1 MQPETAHTRDVS
13 RLVLGT
19 AQFGAAYGVVNQEGK
34 PTRRRVKDIVQA
46 AWQAGMRTFDTA
58 QGYGDSESVLG
69 LALAQIGIAGE
80 LRIITKLDPGLDCR
94 DVDAV
99 QAAAASS
106 LEKLK
111 IKRLYGVLLHREAWL
126 DQWQEGVRDS
136 FERLKQSGL
145 TEYVGVSVYSPEKAI
160 QAVQTAG
167 IDLVQLPSSILD
179 RRFEKA
185 GVFRAAA
192 ADGTRL
198 FVRSVFLQG
207 LLLADP
213 EETPPEMA
221 FCRGALAQL
230 AHFRRKTGLSAHEL
244 ALAYVRDA
252 YPEAA
257 VVFGVETVEQLRR
270 NVVSWGAKNGDALV
284 RSVQT
289 QLADIAADVVDPRQW
304 PPLTGQ

>member
-1 MQPETAHTRDVS
+1 MQPEAVHTRDVS

-34 PTRRRVKDIVQA
+34 PTRRRVKDIVKA

-69 LALAQIGIAGE
+69 LALAQIGIAGKV
-80 LRIITKLDPGLDCR
+80 RIITKLDPGLDCR

-99 QAAAASS
+99 QAAVVCS

-126 DQWQEGVRDS
+126 DQWQAGVGAS
-136 FERLKQSGL
+136 LELLKQSGL
-145 TEYVGVSVYSPEKAI
+145 TEYVGVSVYSPDKALR
-160 QAVQTAG
+160 AVQTAG

-192 ADGTRL
+192 AHGTQL

-207 LLLADP
+207 LLLIDP
-213 EETPPEMA
+213 EATPPEMA
-221 FCRGALAQL
+221 FCRSALAQL

-257 VVFGVETVEQLRR
+257 VVFGVETAEQLRH
-270 NVVSWGAKNGDALV
+270 NVISWSAKDGDGLV

-289 QLADIAADVVDPRQW
+289 QLAAIAADVVDPRQW